1 MSSLQLVFRCWNEL
15 LLEAFDL
22 FLVHFQGSLQCVFGL
37 GFDYSCPCVTH
48 VGDWAF
54 VDGIDVFSEHL
65 DEFWAA
71 EGDAVEGFGF
81 DVVADEKFEL
91 V

>member
-1 MSSLQLVFRCWNEL
+1 MSSLQLVFSCRDEL

-22 FLVHFQGSLQCVFGL
+22 FSVHFQGRLQCVLGL
-37 GFDYSCPCVTH
+37 SFDYSCPCVAH
-48 VGDWAF
+48 VGDGAF
-54 VDGIDVFSEHL
+54 VDGVDVFSEHL